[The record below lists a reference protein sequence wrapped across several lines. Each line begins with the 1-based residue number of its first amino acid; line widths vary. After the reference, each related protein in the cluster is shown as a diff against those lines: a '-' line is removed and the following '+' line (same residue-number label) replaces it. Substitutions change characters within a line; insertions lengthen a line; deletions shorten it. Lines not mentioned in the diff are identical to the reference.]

1 MSRLIIPILAL
12 LLSACGQAGKNVL
25 TKPERPARIVSL
37 DYCADQ
43 YVLKL
48 VDRERVL
55 ALSPDAGREFSYMRN
70 TADGIATVRPNA
82 ENVLILKPDL
92 VVRSYG
98 GGPNAAAFFEKAGV
112 PVVEVGWTPDIPSV
126 MKNTQR
132 IANELGEPERGALV
146 NTEMQHRL
154 ARLRK
159 RETGQ
164 TALYM
169 TPAGV
174 TTGPGS
180 LIHEMIVAA
189 GLTNM
194 ETEHGWRSIPLE
206 TLAYEKPD
214 VVAAAF
220 FGSRTNH
227 PDAWSPMKHPVAK
240 AQLTQSEV
248 VSLEG
253 AWTSCSGWFLMDAVE
268 ALAGKDG
275 Q

>member
-1 MSRLIIPILAL
+1 MSRLVILILAL
-12 LLSACGQAGKNVL
+12 WLPACGQVGKDAPAR
-25 TKPERPARIVSL
+25 PERPARIVSL

-48 VDRERVL
+48 VDRDRIL
-55 ALSPDAGREFSYMRN
+55 ALSPDAGREFSYMRAA
-70 TADGIATVRPNA
+70 ADGMPTVRPNA
-82 ENVLILKPDL
+82 EDVLILKPDL

-112 PVVEVGWTPDIPSV
+112 PVVDIGWTPDIPSV
-126 MKNTQR
+126 MEHTQR
-132 IANELGEPERGALV
+132 IADALGESERGAAV
-146 NTEMQHRL
+146 NEDMQDRL
-154 ARLRK
+154 AHLKK
-159 RETGQ
+159 RSTGE

-194 ETEHGWRSIPLE
+194 EDQYGWRSLPLE

-240 AQLTQSEV
+240 AQLTKSEV

-253 AWTSCSGWFLMDAVE
+253 AWTSCSGWFLMDAIE
-268 ALAGKDG
+268 ALAGG
-275 Q
+275 ETQ

>member
-1 MSRLIIPILAL
+1 MSRLMILSLAFF
-12 LLSACGQAGKNVL
+12 LSACGRVDQETPAR
-25 TKPERPARIVSL
+25 PERPVRIVSL

-48 VDRERVL
+48 VDGDRIL
-55 ALSPDAGREFSYMRN
+55 ALSPDAGREFSYMR
-70 TADGIATVRPNA
+70 AAAVGVPTVRPNA
-82 ENVLILKPDL
+82 EDVLILKPDL

-112 PVVEVGWTPDIPSV
+112 PVMDIGWTPDIPSV
-126 MKNTQR
+126 MENTQR
-132 IANELGEPERGALV
+132 IADMLGESERGAAV
-146 NTEMQHRL
+146 NEDMQDRL
-154 ARLRK
+154 ARLKK
-159 RETGQ
+159 RSTGE

-194 ETEHGWRSIPLE
+194 EDQYGWRSLPLE

-253 AWTSCSGWFLMDAVE
+253 AWTSCSGWFLMDAIE
-268 ALAGKDG
+268 ALAGG
-275 Q
+275 ETQ

>member
-1 MSRLIIPILAL
+1 MSRLMILFLAFF
-12 LLSACGQAGKNVL
+12 LSACERVNQETPAR
-25 TKPERPARIVSL
+25 PERPARIVSL

-48 VDRERVL
+48 VDRDRIL
-55 ALSPDAGREFSYMRN
+55 ALSPDAGREFSYMR
-70 TADGIATVRPNA
+70 AAAAGVPTVRPNA
-82 ENVLILKPDL
+82 EDVLILKPDL

-112 PVVEVGWTPDIPSV
+112 PVVDIGWTPDIPSV
-126 MKNTQR
+126 MENTQR
-132 IANELGEPERGALV
+132 IADALGESERGAAV
-146 NTEMQHRL
+146 NEDMQERL
-154 ARLRK
+154 AHLKK
-159 RETGQ
+159 RSTGE

-194 ETEHGWRSIPLE
+194 EDQYGWRSLPLE

-253 AWTSCSGWFLMDAVE
+253 AWTSCSGWFLMDAIE
-268 ALAGKDG
+268 ALAGG
-275 Q
+275 ETQ